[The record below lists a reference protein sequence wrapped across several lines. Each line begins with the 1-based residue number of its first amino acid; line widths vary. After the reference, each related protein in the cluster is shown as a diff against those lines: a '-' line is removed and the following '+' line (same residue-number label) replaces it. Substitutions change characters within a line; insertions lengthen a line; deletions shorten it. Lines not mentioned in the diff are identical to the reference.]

1 MLIRRPHG
9 FELPEALAT
18 SETVFH
24 ARRRFLR
31 AAGCAGVG
39 ALALGCSPG
48 EGRAA
53 TGKVAPGSP
62 GPGLRGEGAVREA
75 LRLHP
80 SVYPSPRNARFTL
93 DRPLT
98 DEQAALS
105 YTNFYE
111 FKNDKELV
119 ASRAAELTL
128 RPWTV
133 EVTGLVEKPF
143 LIDVDTLLRKLP
155 SEERLYRHR
164 CVEAW
169 AMAVPWTGT
178 PMKAFV
184 DRCRPRSAARF
195 VRFVSFLRPEEA
207 IGQREDRWYPW
218 PYYEGLSL
226 AEATN
231 DLTLLATGIY
241 GKPLPPQHG
250 APIRVVT
257 PWKYGYKSI
266 KSVVRVEF
274 VKEQPPTFW
283 NDLEPA
289 EYDFLSNVNPAVPHP
304 RWSQASERMLGTGE
318 RRPTQPY
325 NGYGEWVAQLY
336 TRAS

>member
-1 MLIRRPHG
+1 MLIPTRRG
-9 FELPEALAT
+9 FELPERLAT
-18 SETVFH
+18 PEDVFL
-24 ARRRFLR
+24 ARRKFLR
-31 AAGCAGVG
+31 TAGLAGVG

-48 EGRAA
+48 QGRAA
-53 TGKVAPGSP
+53 DGAAAAAGT
-62 GPGLRGEGAVREA
+62 GLRGADAVREA
-75 LRLHP
+75 MRLHAG
-80 SVYPSPRNARFTL
+80 VYPAPRDARFTL

-98 DEQAALS
+98 DETAAAS

-133 EVTGLVEKPF
+133 EVAGLVEKPF
-143 LIDVDTLLRKLP
+143 LIDVDMLLRKLP
-155 SEERLYRHR
+155 AEERLYRHR
-164 CVEAW
+164 CVETW
-169 AMAVPWTGT
+169 AMAVPWTGI

-184 DRCRPRSAARF
+184 ERCRPRSAARF
-195 VRFVSFLRPEEA
+195 VRFVSFLRPAEA

-218 PYYEGLSL
+218 PYFEGLRL
-226 AEATN
+226 DEATN
-231 DLTLLATGIY
+231 ELTLLATGIY

-274 VKEQPPTFW
+274 VEEQPPTFW
-283 NDLEPA
+283 NDLQPT

-318 RRPTQPY
+318 RRPTQAY

-336 TRAS
+336 PSAS